1 MRVDKNN
8 LTLKFSD
15 HTNVG
20 QKQAIAGALIVMELS
35 FRGSVGYQ
43 NVQLMM
49 KNRKNQKMRQMSLR
63 IGFIMMK
70 WKIYWRI
77 ILLMV
82 KFLKEFII

>member
-1 MRVDKNN
+1 MRVNKNN
-8 LTLKFSD
+8 SMLKFSD
-15 HTNVG
+15 HINVG
-20 QKQAIAGALIVMELS
+20 QKQAIVGALIVMELS
-35 FRGSVGYQ
+35 FQGSVGYQ

-49 KNRKNQKMRQMSLR
+49 KNRKNQKMSQMLLR